1 MNRLSEDERRN
12 IVDTCDS
19 EIIKVIDVD
28 NLFKIYKYLIDNGI
42 YFARDLI
49 VDYLDIF
56 VLDYDCF
63 VTRFEELKKKLGSNY
78 IEVLENDISNL
89 EELC

>member
-1 MNRLSEDERRN
+1 MNTLSEDEIRN
-12 IVDTCDS
+12 IVDTFDS
-19 EIIKVIDVD
+19 EIIKGIDVD

>member
-1 MNRLSEDERRN
+1 MFNEEEIKN
-12 IVDTCDS
+12 IVDTFD
-19 EIIKVIDVD
+19 EDIIKKVDID

-56 VLDYDCF
+56 TLDYDEF
-63 VTRFEELKKKLGSNY
+63 VIKFEKLKNKLGSNY
-78 IEVLENDISNL
+78 IEMLESDISKL
-89 EELC
+89 EDLC

>member
-1 MNRLSEDERRN
+1 MFNEEEIKN
-12 IVDTCDS
+12 IVDTFDE
-19 EIIKVIDVD
+19 EIIKKVDID

-56 VLDYDCF
+56 TLDYDEF
-63 VTRFEELKKKLGSNY
+63 VIKFEKLKNELGSNY
-78 IEVLENDISNL
+78 VEILESDISKL
-89 EELC
+89 EDLC

>member
-1 MNRLSEDERRN
+1 MFNEEEIKN
-12 IVDTCDS
+12 IVDTFDE
-19 EIIKVIDVD
+19 EIIKKVDID

-56 VLDYDCF
+56 TLDYDEF
-63 VTRFEELKKKLGSNY
+63 VTRFEKLKSELGSNY
-78 IEVLENDISNL
+78 VEILENDISKL
-89 EELC
+89 EDLC